1 VLNETIHPNPQIHS
15 GAIAWSA
22 QTPAHHRTHAILCL
36 DLGTKTGWA
45 LLDDGTTFSGTMSF
59 KPGRFEGGG
68 MRYLRFRQWLGELLA
83 STAIGRASKT
93 GPAIDAIYFEEVRA
107 HAGTDAAHTYGG
119 FLATLGAFCEQ
130 HGIAYQG
137 VPVGTIKRHI
147 TGRGNADKAAVIAA
161 VRARGF
167 HPKDDNEADAL
178 AILLWAS
185 ETDGGVK

>member
-1 VLNETIHPNPQIHS
+1 M
-15 GAIAWSA
+15 
-22 QTPAHHRTHAILCL
+22 LCL

-45 LLDDGTTFSGTMSF
+45 LLDDGTTFSGTTSF